1 MTTFRQTLGLFLAQ
15 DRRVQFMKAFLRSF
29 GWLVGV
35 SILSVGMAAQ
45 STSASRYDD
54 AIQAKVSHQLAGKKE
69 FHNVQ
74 AAVEDGIVT
83 LSGSV
88 DLYQQKLDAARKIRK
103 TENVQG
109 VRNLIAVNGKS
120 VTDADLEA
128 QLDRKLY
135 YDRLGLG
142 NQFNFLTA
150 SVENGVATL
159 NGEART
165 QTDRD
170 SAVSLVNRTAGVKD
184 VMSNIKVAPASNYDD
199 DIRIRAMRAIYRDP
213 VLSRY
218 AIDPGKPIRIVVDG
232 GTLSLY
238 GVVSNSADKQI
249 AGMRASQVFGA
260 FRVQNNLEVAGKS

>member
-1 MTTFRQTLGLFLAQ
+1 MKTFLRSLGLFLIE
-15 DRRVQFMKAFLRSF
+15 DRRVHFMKAFLRSF

-35 SILSVGMAAQ
+35 SILSLSMAAQ
-45 STSASRYDD
+45 TTSASRYD
-54 AIQAKVSHQLAGKKE
+54 ASILAKVSHQLAGKKE
-69 FHNVQ
+69 FQNVQ
-74 AAVEDGIVT
+74 AAVEDGIAT
-83 LSGSV
+83 LTGSV

-103 TENVQG
+103 TENLQG

-120 VTDADLEA
+120 VPDADLTA

-165 QTDRD
+165 EADRD
-170 SAVSLVNRTAGVKD
+170 SAVALVDRTMGVRD
-184 VMSNIKVAPASNYDD
+184 VVNNINVAPASNFDD
-199 DIRIRAMRAIYRDP
+199 DIRVRAMRAIYRDP

-218 AIDPGKPIRIVVDG
+218 AIDPGKPIRIVVDR

-238 GVVSNSADKQI
+238 GVVSNSADKTI
-249 AGMRASQVFGA
+249 AGIRAGQVFGA
-260 FRVQNNLEVAGKS
+260 FHVQNNLEVAGKS

>member
-1 MTTFRQTLGLFLAQ
+1 MKTFRQTLGLFLAQ

-29 GWLVGV
+29 GWFVGV

-45 STSASRYDD
+45 TTGANRYD
-54 AIQAKVSHQLAGKKE
+54 ATIQDKVSHQLASKKE

-88 DLYQQKLDAARKIRK
+88 DLYQQKLDAAKKIRK
-103 TENVQG
+103 TANVQG

-120 VTDADLEA
+120 VADANLEA

-150 SVENGVATL
+150 SVDNGVATL

-165 QTDRD
+165 ETDRD
-170 SAVSLVNRTAGVKD
+170 SAVNLVDRTAGVKD
-184 VMSNIKVAPASNYDD
+184 VVSNIKVAPASNYDD
-199 DIRIRAMRAIYRDP
+199 DLRIRAMRAIYRDP

-218 AIDPGKPIRIVVDG
+218 AIDPGKPIRIVVDR

-249 AGMRASQVFGA
+249 AGMRAGQVFGA

>member
-1 MTTFRQTLGLFLAQ
+1 
-15 DRRVQFMKAFLRSF
+15 MKAFLRSF
-29 GWLVGV
+29 GCFVAV

-45 STSASRYDD
+45 STSASRYD
-54 AIQAKVSHQLAGKKE
+54 ATIQAKISHQLASKKE

-109 VRNLIAVNGKS
+109 VRNLIAVNGKT
-120 VTDADLEA
+120 VVDANLEA
-128 QLDRKLY
+128 QLDRELY

-165 QTDRD
+165 ETDRD
-170 SAVSLVNRTAGVKD
+170 SAVALVDRTAGVKD
-184 VMSNIKVAPASNYDD
+184 VVSNIKVAPASNYDD
-199 DIRIRAMRAIYRDP
+199 DLRIRAMRAIYRDP

-218 AIDPGKPIRIVVDG
+218 AIDPGKPIRIVVDR

-238 GVVSNSADKQI
+238 GVVSSSADKQI
-249 AGMRASQVFGA
+249 AGMRAGQVFGA